1 MEAGVWLG
9 WVILSPV
16 VVVVLFFILIFLVKG
31 LRRYQAGSPG
41 LAKLGP
47 VQGNTQESR
56 VSISHSNLPQLR
68 D

>member
-16 VVVVLFFILIFLVKG
+16 VVVLLFFILFFLVEG
-31 LRRYQAGSPG
+31 LRRHQAGSPG